1 MRRWLA
7 GMAAGAVLAG
17 TGLGWAAQADATP
30 ASFLDALTDN
40 GIDVYDASA
49 ALNTGYAICETFN
62 TYNGE
67 QVAQALMQL
76 APNDVPSYEV
86 ATVWVVAAGANL
98 CPWQFHPER
107 VSDRWLA

>member
-1 MRRWLA
+1 
-7 GMAAGAVLAG
+7 MAAGAVLAG

-76 APNDVPSYEV
+76 APQDVPSYEV
-86 ATVWVVAAGANL
+86 AAVWVVAAGANL
-98 CPWQFHPER
+98 CPWHYNPQGAD
-107 VSDRWLA
+107 SSRWLA